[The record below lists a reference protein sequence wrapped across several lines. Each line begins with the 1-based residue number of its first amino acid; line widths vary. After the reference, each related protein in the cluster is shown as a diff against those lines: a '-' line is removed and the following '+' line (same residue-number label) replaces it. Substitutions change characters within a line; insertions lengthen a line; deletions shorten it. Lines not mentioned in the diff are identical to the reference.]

1 MFRNYLKIAIRSFVS
16 QKYYSLINTVG
27 LALGTA
33 TCILIVLFV
42 QDELSYEKVYSNNA
56 AIYRLVEDFPMGS
69 HLSQSATVPFPTK
82 ATMMQ
87 DYPQIKNAA
96 LIFRPSS
103 WGGSPVMKRGDNEF
117 YEDNFIFAE
126 HSFLEIY
133 KFNFIK
139 GDSGKALRGP
149 GELVL
154 TESTAIKYFGD
165 EDPIGKTLTAPGF
178 GDLSI
183 VGVVEDLPGNT
194 HLQFDMM
201 CSFETFRGFFAGN
214 PTFFDTQWTWVA
226 AWMYFTV
233 DDEAEAEKINKDLP
247 AYVKRHY
254 PAALSDTGLSL
265 HMQKANDVHLT
276 SNLELEFESNGNIQ
290 HVYLFS
296 FIAILILIIAIIN
309 FMNLATSRSVKRAKE
324 VGLRKVMGAHR
335 QMLIAQ
341 FMGEAILTS
350 FLALIIAVA
359 IIYTALPWFNNLTG
373 KNIVVDLL
381 HNAPLLGGMLLLG
394 AVVGVLAGSYPAFIL
409 SSFQPTEV
417 LKGKSGNM
425 SSNNVLRKV
434 LVVSQFVISIS
445 MIICIG
451 IVYQQLNYIHNKDM
465 GFNKDQIVMID
476 ASINGFIQ
484 KYGAY
489 KSELLNKSEVESVT
503 LLGGSIPGA
512 EEVIENS
519 FAAEGA
525 SEADQQQWFSVMNV
539 NHDFEKVLNVEFLQ
553 GHSFQLGSS
562 TDSSGYIINEST
574 AKALGWEGDV
584 IGKVIN
590 QSANGRVN
598 NTGTVIGLVKD
609 FNYRPLYEP
618 IKPLVISLNPFGGA
632 ALAVKVK
639 SDDLQATVLA
649 LENEWKKQFT
659 GNPFRY
665 SFMNE
670 NFDNLY
676 RKEDKFSTTIQYFSG
691 LAIFI
696 ACLGLLGLSAYTTEG
711 RRKEIGI
718 RKVNGATTFGLV
730 TLLTKD
736 FSLLILIAFG
746 LSVPLA
752 YYFSTL
758 WLDNFAYKT
767 EIGVFIFVLAGIIS
781 FALAIAT
788 VSYHTFKAARTNPVD
803 SLRSE

>member
-1 MFRNYLKIAIRSFVS
+1 MFRNYLKIAFRSFIS

-42 QDELSYEKVYSNNA
+42 QDELSYEKVYSNNET
-56 AIYRLVEDFPMGS
+56 IYRLVEDFPMGS

-82 ATMMQ
+82 ATMMS
-87 DYPQIKNAA
+87 DYPEIKNAA

-103 WGGSPVMKRGDNEF
+103 WGGSPVIKRGDQEF

-126 HSFLEIY
+126 HSFLQIY
-133 KFNFIK
+133 KFRFLK
-139 GDSGKALRGP
+139 GDSGKALLAP
-149 GELVL
+149 GELIL
-154 TESTAIKYFGD
+154 TASTAKKYFGD
-165 EDPIGKTLTAPGF
+165 EDPLGKTLTAPGF

-194 HLQFDMM
+194 HLQFDMI

-233 DDEAEAEKINKDLP
+233 EDPAAAEKISADLP
-247 AYVKRHY
+247 NYVKKHY

-335 QMLIAQ
+335 EMLIAQ

-373 KNIVVDLL
+373 KNIVIDLL
-381 HNAPLLGGMLLLG
+381 HNMPLLVGMLLLG
-394 AVVGVLAGSYPAFIL
+394 GIVGLMAGSYPALIL

-425 SSNNVLRKV
+425 SSNNLLRKV

-451 IVYQQLNYIHNKDM
+451 IVYKQLNYIHNKDM

-476 ASINGFIQ
+476 ASINGFQQ
-484 KYGAY
+484 KYHGF
-489 KSELLNKSEVESVT
+489 KSELLNKSEVQSVST
-503 LLGGSIPGA
+503 LGGSIPGE

-525 SEADQQQWFSVMNV
+525 ESEQQQWFSVMNV
-539 NHDFEKVLNVEFLQ
+539 GHDFEKVLDVEFLQ
-553 GHSFQLGSS
+553 GHSFQVGNS
-562 TDSSGYIINEST
+562 TDSAGYIINES
-574 AKALGWEGDV
+574 AAQALGWEGDV

-590 QSANGRVN
+590 QSANGRIN
-598 NTGTVIGLVKD
+598 NTGSVIGLVKD
-609 FNYRPLYEP
+609 FNYRPLYDP
-618 IKPLVISLNPFGGA
+618 IKPLVISLNAFGGGT
-632 ALAVKVK
+632 LAVKVK
-639 SDDLQATVLA
+639 SEDLASTVTK
-649 LENEWKKQFT
+649 LEDEWKEQFT

-670 NFDNLY
+670 NFNNLY
-676 RKEDKFSTTIQYFSG
+676 RKEDKFSTTIQYFSV

-711 RRKEIGI
+711 RKKEIGI

-736 FSLLILIAFG
+736 FSLLVLIAFVI
-746 LSVPLA
+746 SVPLA
-752 YYFSTL
+752 YYFGTL

-767 EIGVFIFVLAGIIS
+767 DIGVFIFVIAGVFS